1 MSSAGG
7 ACFTPRL
14 KVRPQYP
21 SAAKVF
27 LHTALSYVRVPVL
40 CVLVSLAVQG
50 LYRSVVSNF
59 LASGWS
65 ERSIFVGLSFLVHTG
80 CYTSINGFFFA
91 CEKYGWFREYQFDRK
106 PYQIPSDALLRRTFW
121 EAFVS
126 QCITT
131 PVGLWFLY
139 PVFGYFG
146 MPPLLSP
153 LPLSFARIS
162 AGFATAHFVNDVGFY
177 WSHRIVHHRK
187 LYKYIHKQHH
197 TYTGSIGVAAEYASP
212 FESIISNALPTIGG
226 MLFFGCHGSFL
237 FLLVWLAA
245 RLQQTY
251 EAHSGFCFYG
261 TWPYTIFG
269 LTNADACAYHDFH
282 HSGNCGNFGA
292 VWLDWTFGTMDF
304 WVQLGGTQGYIELCR
319 KNASETAGHIGAR
332 SVTGSSKSQ

>member
-1 MSSAGG
+1 MCVRHKETTSATGKKISRVWRLSVEAKMSSAGG

-153 LPLSFARIS
+153 LPFFSAVSLLGLHGIRNTWTRPSKLS
-162 AGFATAHFVNDVGFY
+162 AH
-177 WSHRIVHHRK
+177 
-187 LYKYIHKQHH
+187 
-197 TYTGSIGVAAEYASP
+197 
-212 FESIISNALPTIGG
+212 
-226 MLFFGCHGSFL
+226 
-237 FLLVWLAA
+237 
-245 RLQQTY
+245 
-251 EAHSGFCFYG
+251 
-261 TWPYTIFG
+261 
-269 LTNADACAYHDFH
+269 
-282 HSGNCGNFGA
+282 
-292 VWLDWTFGTMDF
+292 
-304 WVQLGGTQGYIELCR
+304 
-319 KNASETAGHIGAR
+319 AR
-332 SVTGSSKSQ
+332 SRSIR